1 MKEEKGLVYNKNFL
15 DAWKN
20 AFNGIKHTLKTQR
33 NIRIQVII
41 AIIMIIFGIV
51 FKLNNLEWISLCF
64 AIFLVVITEM
74 INTGIEAVVDLYTTT
89 FHPKAKIAKD
99 VGAGAVVLAV
109 INAAFIGYF
118 LFFNRIVEFII
129 NKG

>member
-1 MKEEKGLVYNKNFL
+1 MLGSNYERRKNLVYNKNFG

-20 AFNGIKHTLKTQR
+20 AFNGIKHTITTQI
-33 NIRIQVII
+33 NIRIQLLI
-41 AIIMIIFGIV
+41 GIV
-51 FKLNNLEWISLCF
+51 TIILGILFKLNNIEWISLCF
-64 AIFLVVITEM
+64 AVFLVIITEM

-109 INAAFIGYF
+109 INAAIVGYF
-118 LFFNRIVEFII
+118 IF
-129 NKG
+129 

>member
-1 MKEEKGLVYNKNFL
+1 MKEEKNLVYNKNFW

-20 AFNGIKHTLKTQR
+20 AFNGIKHTITTQI
-33 NIRIQVII
+33 NIRIQLLI
-41 AIIMIIFGIV
+41 GIV
-51 FKLNNLEWISLCF
+51 TIILGILFKLNNIEWISLCF
-64 AIFLVVITEM
+64 AVFLVIITEM

-109 INAAFIGYF
+109 INAAIVGYF
-118 LFFNRIVEFII
+118 LFFDKII
-129 NKG
+129 KLIIK

>member
-1 MKEEKGLVYNKNFL
+1 MKDEKGLIYNKNFI
-15 DAWKN
+15 DTWKN
-20 AFNGIKHTLKTQR
+20 AFNGIKHTIKTQR
-33 NIRIQVII
+33 NIRIQTTI
-41 AIIMIIFGIV
+41 AIATIALGIIF
-51 FKLNNLEWISLCF
+51 KLERIEWISLYF

-74 INTGIEAVVDLYTTT
+74 INTGIEAVVDLYTTK

-118 LFFNRIVEFII
+118 LFFDRIIALII
-129 NKG
+129 NNG

>member
-1 MKEEKGLVYNKNFL
+1 MKEEKNLVYNKNFW

-20 AFNGIKHTLKTQR
+20 AFNGIKHTITTQL
-33 NIRIQVII
+33 NIRIQLLI
-41 AIIMIIFGIV
+41 GIV
-51 FKLNNLEWISLCF
+51 TIILGILFKLNNIEWISLCF
-64 AIFLVVITEM
+64 AVFLVIITEM

-109 INAAFIGYF
+109 INAAIVGYF
-118 LFFNRIVEFII
+118 LFFDKII
-129 NKG
+129 KLIIK

>member
-1 MKEEKGLVYNKNFL
+1 MKEEKKLVYNKNFL

-20 AFNGIKHTLKTQR
+20 AFNGIKHTITTQI
-33 NIRIQVII
+33 NIRIQLII
-41 AIIMIIFGIV
+41 GIITIILGIV
-51 FKLNNLEWISLCF
+51 FKLNNLEWISLF
-64 AIFLVVITEM
+64 SAVFLVIITEM

-109 INAAFIGYF
+109 IHAAFVGYF
-118 LFFNRIVEFII
+118 LFFDKIVEFIM
-129 NKG
+129 K

>member
-1 MKEEKGLVYNKNFL
+1 MKKEKKLVYNKNFL

-20 AFNGIKHTLKTQR
+20 AFNGIKHTITTQI
-33 NIRIQVII
+33 NIRIQLII
-41 AIIMIIFGIV
+41 GIITIILGIV
-51 FKLNNLEWISLCF
+51 FKLNNLEWISLF
-64 AIFLVVITEM
+64 SAVFLVIITEM

-109 INAAFIGYF
+109 IHAAFVGYF
-118 LFFNRIVEFII
+118 LFFDKIVEFIM
-129 NKG
+129 K